1 MTSSRTIRLGTRASA
16 LALWQAEWTKSRLE
30 ESGRKVELIKI
41 TSQGDTDQRPLTVVG
56 GQGLFTKKLQES
68 LLANEIDLAVHS
80 LKDLPT
86 DRIEGLALAGVPVRE
101 SCHDVLITPN
111 SRTLKELPFGSRV
124 GTGSLRRQAQLL
136 HLRPDLK
143 LEQIRGNVDTRL
155 RKLDTGEFDAIM
167 LAEAGLNRLGLTNR
181 ISERMSYEAMLP
193 AVGQGALGWET
204 RADDADLRS
213 VLESLSHTET
223 WRAVE
228 AERNLLRSLRAGC
241 LAPVAAHARVNQS
254 VLTLTA
260 AVLSVDG
267 TKKISVVETGELSAA
282 EEIGKRA
289 AETLLKYGAG
299 ELIQVARA
307 S

>member
-41 TSQGDTDQRPLTVVG
+41 TTQGDTEQRPLTVVG

-86 DRIEGLALAGVPVRE
+86 DRIEGLTLAGVPVRE

-204 RADDADLRS
+204 RADDTDLRS
-213 VLESLSHTET
+213 VLESISHSET

-254 VLTLTA
+254 ILTLTA